1 MLPEHRGSMSVT
13 SHSITASSPSRV
25 DMQVVWYGTCIYAYG
40 QYTMYV
46 YNSQLLGVYMRIM

>member
-25 DMQVVWYGTCIYAYG
+25 DMQVVWYGAGSVVWYMYICMWAIY
-40 QYTMYV
+40 YV
-46 YNSQLLGVYMRIM
+46 RV